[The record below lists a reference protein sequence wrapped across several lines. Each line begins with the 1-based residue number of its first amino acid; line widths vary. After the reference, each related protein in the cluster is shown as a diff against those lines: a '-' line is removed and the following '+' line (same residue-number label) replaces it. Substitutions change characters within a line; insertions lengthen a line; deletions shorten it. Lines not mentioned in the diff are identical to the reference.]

1 MSSPIL
7 RDHNKA
13 SKKDSLDLDRYFTLK
28 SCNGSS
34 TSPRLRNEVQTYQE
48 AVLNMCKE
56 NEDSRASMR
65 SSEGAIVALS
75 HEVAHLRQ

>member
-7 RDHNKA
+7 RDHNKP
-13 SKKDSLDLDRYFTLK
+13 SKKDLEQYFTLK

-34 TSPRLRNEVQTYQE
+34 TDQTEVQTYQE
-48 AVLNMCKE
+48 TVLNMCKE
-56 NEDSRASMR
+56 NEDGRASMR
-65 SSEGAIVALS
+65 SSEGVIVALS